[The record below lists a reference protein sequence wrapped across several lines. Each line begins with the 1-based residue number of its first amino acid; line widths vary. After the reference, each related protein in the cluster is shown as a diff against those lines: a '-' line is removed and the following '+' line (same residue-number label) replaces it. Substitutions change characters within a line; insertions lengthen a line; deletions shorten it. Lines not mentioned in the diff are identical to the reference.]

1 MNKRYQTLIGLTV
14 VSLLSACSSTDKA
27 NDLALLKAQQQQQVE
42 FNQCKSH
49 VLDMDHS
56 ARNNK
61 SLAQYLTSATA
72 AQGCLREVDFA
83 NPLISD
89 QQKMQ
94 LHALTVL
101 NFVKG
106 GDITKARSSL
116 DVFVTSY
123 AGKDLFFDDN
133 TSFVDTF
140 TVLLKE
146 GETKSTGLNVNSALM
161 TELKRK
167 NTWLN
172 R

>member
-14 VSLLSACSSTDKA
+14 VSLLSACSSTDKT
-27 NDLALLKAQQQQQVE
+27 NDLAILKAQQQQQIE

-56 ARNNK
+56 ARSNK

-72 AQGCLREVDFA
+72 AQGCLREVDRT
-83 NPLISD
+83 NPLISE

-94 LHALTVL
+94 LHALIVL

-106 GDITKARSSL
+106 GDINKARTSL
-116 DVFVTSY
+116 GGFATSF

-133 TSFVDTF
+133 TSFIDTF
-140 TVLLKE
+140 TVLLNE
-146 GETKSTGLNVNSALM
+146 DEAQGAGLNVNSALM
-161 TELKRK
+161 AELKRK